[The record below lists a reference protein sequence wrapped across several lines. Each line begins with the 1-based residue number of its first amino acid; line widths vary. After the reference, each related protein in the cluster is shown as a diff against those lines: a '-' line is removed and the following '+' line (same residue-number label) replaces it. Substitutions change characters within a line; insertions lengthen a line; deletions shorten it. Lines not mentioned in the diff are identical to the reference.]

1 MRDKWGQHARSVV
14 PEQTLEEDPPLHIE
28 PVPSFDLFKRKELDQ
43 FVKIFLVVEE
53 LVDSPLAFTHLRIWI
68 SVQFWGFR
76 PVVNL
81 NFPANWP
88 RVEAKVRLVE
98 KVSQN
103 NI

>member
-53 LVDSPLAFTHLRIWI
+53 LSGRYGQNTYFSFSFFTTLYHYTALDSLF
-68 SVQFWGFR
+68 SG
-76 PVVNL
+76 
-81 NFPANWP
+81 
-88 RVEAKVRLVE
+88 LV
-98 KVSQN
+98 
-103 NI
+103 